1 MQDLLNK
8 ARMDFE
14 KVLEVLGNDLNM
26 VKTGR
31 ARPDLVERIYVEA
44 YEGQPK
50 MPILELAS
58 ISAPDP
64 QQLVIKPWDPSVLNK
79 VAKALSAGDL
89 QLNAVVDGEIVRI
102 SIPPLTEERRT
113 DLVKLVKQKLE
124 SGKVLLRQ
132 ARHEIKETIDHMKG
146 KPDVSEDD
154 LRKGVLDLDKLTEEY
169 MAKIEAAGE
178 EKEKELMTI

>member
-1 MQDLLNK
+1 MQEILSK
-8 ARMDFE
+8 AKGDFD
-14 KVLEVLGNDLNM
+14 KVLEVLRNDLNM

-31 ARPDLVERIYVEA
+31 ARPDLVERVYVEA

-58 ISAPDP
+58 ISAPDS

-79 VAKALSAGDL
+79 IAKALSASDL
-89 QLNAVVDGEIVRI
+89 QLNAVVDGEMVRI

-154 LRKGVLDLDKLTEEY
+154 ISGGVEDLDKLTEEY
-169 MAKIEAAGE
+169 MGKIEAIGAG
-178 EKEKELMTI
+178 KEKELMTV

>member
-1 MQDLLNK
+1 MRDLLNK
-8 ARMDFE
+8 ARTDFD
-14 KVLEVLGNDLNM
+14 KVLEVLRNDLNM

-31 ARPDLVERIYVEA
+31 AKPDLVERIYVEA

-50 MPILELAS
+50 MALLELAS

-64 QQLVIKPWDPSVLNK
+64 QQIVIKPWDPSVLNK
-79 VAKALSAGDL
+79 VAKALSVFDL

-102 SIPPLTEERRT
+102 SIPPLTEERRS

-132 ARHEIKETIDHMKG
+132 ARHEIKEAIDASKG

-154 LRKGVLDLDKLTEEY
+154 IRSGVEELDKLTEEF
-169 MAKIEAAGE
+169 MGEIEAMGAD
-178 EKEKELMTI
+178 KERELMTV